1 MNKKLSFGKILGI
14 IFCITAAAGTVL
26 LLLANAY
33 FSGQMKLIDKYYT
46 ALERD
51 DYDSFLS
58 CFGHEQVHLNIIG
71 INKSFDDEKA
81 AISILKDSENVHAKT
96 EFISRDKIGKNRYMV
111 YYDLTIYNNDESAE
125 NSKLCLSL
133 AREHG
138 EWVIE

>member
-1 MNKKLSFGKILGI
+1 MSKKLTVGKLLGI
-14 IFCITAAAGTVL
+14 IFCILAAAGTIVL
-26 LLLANAY
+26 LWANAY

-58 CFGHEQVHLNIIG
+58 CFGHEQVHLNILG

-81 AISILKDSENVHAKT
+81 AISILQDNEKVHAKT
-96 EFISRDKIGKNRYMV
+96 EFTSRDKIGKNRYMV
-111 YYDLTIYNNDESAE
+111 YYDLTIYNNDESTE
-125 NSKLCLSL
+125 KSNRCLSL